1 MTFAYVDTA
10 ASLLIPAVL
19 AGVLTV
25 PFLLCDRISRWLRR
39 R

>member
-1 MTFAYVDTA
+1 MTSTHIGPGGG
-10 ASLLIPAVL
+10 SLPQTVF

-25 PFLLCDRISRWLRR
+25 PFLLRDRISRWLRR